1 MKHKSHQDSICPI
14 ARSLDVIG
22 EWWSLLIVRDA
33 MIGVKRFSEFERR
46 LGMAKNILTARLKRL
61 VEEGILR
68 VVPASDG
75 SAYREYELTKKGE
88 DLLPVMVTLRQWG
101 DKYMFRAG
109 EEHSVLLDARDHKPL
124 AEIAV
129 RSADGRKLGVEDVEV
144 VLPGR

>member
-1 MKHKSHQDSICPI
+1 
-14 ARSLDVIG
+14 
-22 EWWSLLIVRDA
+22 
-33 MIGVKRFSEFERR
+33 
-46 LGMAKNILTARLKRL
+46 MAKNILTARLKRL